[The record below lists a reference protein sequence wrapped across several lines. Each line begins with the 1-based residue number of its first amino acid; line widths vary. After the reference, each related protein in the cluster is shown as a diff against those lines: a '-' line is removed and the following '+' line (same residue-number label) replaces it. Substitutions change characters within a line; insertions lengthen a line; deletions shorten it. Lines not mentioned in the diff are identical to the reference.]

1 MCAIG
6 RKMKKFVIAL
16 DQGTT
21 STRAVLFDR
30 CGKIVSSYG
39 REIGQFYPEPGFV
52 EHDPEELFFSSLRA
66 VQRAME
72 LAGASAADIAALG
85 ITNQRETVVVWE
97 KTTGRPICNAIVWQ
111 CRRTAKRVDELN
123 RCGLAGK
130 IRKKTGLIPDP
141 YFSAT
146 KLEWILC
153 NVPRARERAERG
165 ELLFGTVDTWL
176 VWRLTGGRV
185 FATDYTNA
193 SRTMLFNI
201 HTLEWDDELLAL
213 FGVPRCMLP
222 EVLPCGGDFG
232 VTDDSF
238 FGGGIPV
245 CGVAGDQQAAL
256 FGHLCVEEGDAK
268 NTYGTGCF
276 LLMNA
281 GRKACTESGL
291 LTTLAACVGGRPQY
305 ALEGSVF
312 IGGAAVQWLR
322 DGLGII
328 SSAAETEELALRVK
342 DSAGMYFVPAFNG
355 LGAPY
360 WDGSACGI
368 LSGITRGAKREHIVR
383 AVLEGMAYRVNDV
396 LRAMEAA
403 SGVSLSRLA
412 VDGGASANNFLMGFQ
427 ADISDC
433 EVVRPAIT
441 EVTSLGAAYIA
452 GLASGFWK
460 NIDEVRGNVRVDR
473 IFQPEMSAEERG
485 KLLGGWR
492 CAVNKSRMN

>member
-1 MCAIG
+1 
-6 RKMKKFVIAL
+6 MKYIIAL

-21 STRAVLFDR
+21 STRAVLFDKS
-30 CGKIVSSYG
+30 GAIVSSYG
-39 REIGQFYPEPGFV
+39 REIEQFYPAPGLV
-52 EHDPEELFFSSLRA
+52 EHDAEELFFSSLRA

-72 LAGASAADIAALG
+72 LAGASASDIAALG
-85 ITNQRETVVVWE
+85 ITNQRETAIVWE
-97 KTTGRPICNAIVWQ
+97 KKTGRPVCNAIVWQ
-111 CRRTAKRVDELN
+111 CRRTADRCRQLEEL
-123 RCGLAGK
+123 GLTGT

-146 KLEWILC
+146 KLEWILK
-153 NVPRARERAERG
+153 NVPGAMERAERG
-165 ELLFGTVDTWL
+165 ELLFGTVDAWL

-201 HTLEWDDELLAL
+201 HTLEWDDELLEL

-232 VTDDSF
+232 VTEHGF
-238 FGGGIPV
+238 FGGGIPIR
-245 CGVAGDQQAAL
+245 GVAGDQQAAL
-256 FGHLCVEEGDAK
+256 FGHLCLNEGEAK

-281 GRKACTESGL
+281 GKRACTESGL
-291 LTTLAACVGGRPQY
+291 LTTLAACVDGRPNY

-322 DGLGII
+322 DGLGLI
-328 SSAAETEELALRVK
+328 SSAAETEELAERVK

-368 LSGITRGAKREHIVR
+368 LSGITRGAKKEHIVR

-403 SGVSLSRLA
+403 SGVTLSRLA

-427 ADISDC
+427 ADISGC
-433 EVVRPAIT
+433 EVVRPANT

-452 GLASGFWK
+452 GLSSGFWK
-460 NIDEVRGNVRVDR
+460 NLDEVRGNVKVDR
-473 IFQPEMSAEERG
+473 VFFPEMSEEQRES
-485 KLLGGWR
+485 LLEGWR
-492 CAVNKSRMN
+492 RAVKKSRL

>member
-1 MCAIG
+1 
-6 RKMKKFVIAL
+6 MKYILAL

-21 STRAVLFDR
+21 STRAVLFDKSGR
-30 CGKIVSSYG
+30 AVSSYG
-39 REIGQFYPEPGFV
+39 REIEQVYPAPGLV

-66 VQRAME
+66 IQRTME
-72 LAGASAADIAALG
+72 LAGVSASDIAALG
-85 ITNQRETVVVWE
+85 ITNQRETAIVWE
-97 KTTGRPICNAIVWQ
+97 RATGRPVCNAIVWQ
-111 CRRTAKRVDELN
+111 CRRTAERCEELKRL
-123 RCGLAGK
+123 GLTDM
-130 IRKKTGLIPDP
+130 IRTKTGLIPDP

-146 KLEWILC
+146 KLEWILG
-153 NVPRARERAERG
+153 NIPHARERAERG
-165 ELLFGTVDTWL
+165 ELLFGTVDTYL
-176 VWRLTGGRV
+176 IWRLTGGKV
-185 FATDYTNA
+185 FSTDYTNA

-201 HTLEWDDELLAL
+201 HTLEWDGELLKL

-222 EVLPCGGDFG
+222 NVQACGGDFG
-232 VTDDSF
+232 VTESNF

-245 CGVAGDQQAAL
+245 RGVAGDQQAAL
-256 FGHLCVEEGDAK
+256 FGHLCVEEGSAK

-281 GRKACTESGL
+281 GKNACTESGL
-291 LTTLAACVGGRPQY
+291 LTTLAACVSGRPDY

-328 SSAAETEELALRVK
+328 SSAAETEELAQRVE

-368 LSGITRGAKREHIVR
+368 LSGITRGAKKEHIVR

-403 SGVSLSRLA
+403 SGVQLSRLA
-412 VDGGASANNFLMGFQ
+412 VDGGACANNFLMGFQ

-433 EVVRPAIT
+433 AVVRPAIT

-452 GLASGFWK
+452 GLSSGFWK
-460 NIDEVRGNVRVDR
+460 NLDEVRGNMQVDR
-473 IFQPEMSAEERG
+473 VFSPHISGERRAE
-485 KLLGGWR
+485 LLAGWR
-492 CAVNKSRMN
+492 RAVNKSRAN

>member
-1 MCAIG
+1 
-6 RKMKKFVIAL
+6 MKYIIAL

-21 STRAVLFDR
+21 STRAVLFDKS
-30 CGKIVSSYG
+30 GAIVSSYG
-39 REIGQFYPEPGFV
+39 REIEQFYPAPGLV
-52 EHDPEELFFSSLRA
+52 EHDAEELFFSSLRA

-72 LAGASAADIAALG
+72 LAGASAYDIAALG
-85 ITNQRETVVVWE
+85 ITNQRETAIVWE
-97 KTTGRPICNAIVWQ
+97 KKTGRPVCNAIVWQ
-111 CRRTAKRVDELN
+111 CRRTAGRCRQLEEL
-123 RCGLAGK
+123 GLTDT

-146 KLEWILC
+146 KLEWILK
-153 NVPRARERAERG
+153 NVPGAMERAERG
-165 ELLFGTVDTWL
+165 ELLFGTVDAWL

-201 HTLEWDDELLAL
+201 HTLEWDDELLEL

-232 VTDDSF
+232 VACEDF
-238 FGGGIPV
+238 FGGGIPIR
-245 CGVAGDQQAAL
+245 GVAGDQQAAL
-256 FGHLCVEEGDAK
+256 FGHLCLNEGEAK

-281 GRKACTESGL
+281 GKRACTESGL
-291 LTTLAACVGGRPQY
+291 LTTLAACVDGRPNY

-322 DGLGII
+322 DGLGLI
-328 SSAAETEELALRVK
+328 SSAAETEELAERVK

-368 LSGITRGAKREHIVR
+368 LSGITRGAKKEHIVR

-403 SGVSLSRLA
+403 SGVTLSRLA

-427 ADISDC
+427 ADISGC
-433 EVVRPAIT
+433 EVVRPANT

-452 GLASGFWK
+452 GLSSGFWK
-460 NIDEVRGNVRVDR
+460 NLDEVRGNVKVDR
-473 IFQPEMSAEERG
+473 VFFPEMSEEQRES
-485 KLLGGWR
+485 LLEGWR
-492 CAVNKSRMN
+492 RAVKKSRL

>member
-1 MCAIG
+1 
-6 RKMKKFVIAL
+6 MKYIIAL

-21 STRAVLFDR
+21 STRAVLFDKS
-30 CGKIVSSYG
+30 GAIVSSYG
-39 REIGQFYPEPGFV
+39 REIEQFYPAPGLV
-52 EHDPEELFFSSLRA
+52 EHDAEELFFSSLRA

-72 LAGASAADIAALG
+72 LAGASASDIAALG
-85 ITNQRETVVVWE
+85 ITNQRETAIVWE
-97 KTTGRPICNAIVWQ
+97 KKTGRPVCNAIVWQ
-111 CRRTAKRVDELN
+111 CRRTADRCRQLEEL
-123 RCGLAGK
+123 GLTGI

-146 KLEWILC
+146 KLEWILK
-153 NVPRARERAERG
+153 NVPGARQRAERG

-176 VWRLTGGRV
+176 VWRLTGGTV

-201 HTLEWDDELLAL
+201 HTLEWDDELLEL

-232 VTDDSF
+232 VTEHGF
-238 FGGGIPV
+238 FGGGIPIRS
-245 CGVAGDQQAAL
+245 VAGDQQAAL
-256 FGHLCVEEGDAK
+256 FGHLCLNEGEAK

-281 GRKACTESGL
+281 GKRACTESGL
-291 LTTLAACVGGRPQY
+291 LTTLAACVDGRPNY

-322 DGLGII
+322 DGLGLI
-328 SSAAETEELALRVK
+328 SSAAETEELAERVK

-368 LSGITRGAKREHIVR
+368 LSGITRGAKKEHIVR

-403 SGVSLSRLA
+403 SGVTLSRLA

-427 ADISDC
+427 ADISGC
-433 EVVRPAIT
+433 EVVRPANT

-452 GLASGFWK
+452 GLSSGFWK
-460 NIDEVRGNVRVDR
+460 NLDEVRGNVKVDR
-473 IFQPEMSAEERG
+473 VFFPEMSEEQRES
-485 KLLGGWR
+485 LLEGWR
-492 CAVNKSRMN
+492 RAVKKSRL

>member
-1 MCAIG
+1 
-6 RKMKKFVIAL
+6 MKYIIAL

-21 STRAVLFDR
+21 STRAVLFDKS
-30 CGKIVSSYG
+30 GAIVSSYG
-39 REIGQFYPEPGFV
+39 REIEQFYPAPGLV
-52 EHDPEELFFSSLRA
+52 EHDAEELFFSSLRA

-72 LAGASAADIAALG
+72 LAGASASDIAALG
-85 ITNQRETVVVWE
+85 ITNQRETAIVWE
-97 KTTGRPICNAIVWQ
+97 KKTGRPVCNAIVWQ
-111 CRRTAKRVDELN
+111 CRRTAGRCRQLEEL
-123 RCGLAGK
+123 GLTDT

-146 KLEWILC
+146 KLEWILK
-153 NVPRARERAERG
+153 NVPGAMERAERG
-165 ELLFGTVDTWL
+165 ELLFGTVDAWL

-201 HTLEWDDELLAL
+201 HTLEWDDELLEL

-232 VTDDSF
+232 VTEHGF
-238 FGGGIPV
+238 FGGGIPIR
-245 CGVAGDQQAAL
+245 GVAGDQQAAL
-256 FGHLCVEEGDAK
+256 FGHLCLNEGEAK

-281 GRKACTESGL
+281 GKRACTESGL
-291 LTTLAACVGGRPQY
+291 LTTLAACVDGRPNY

-322 DGLGII
+322 DGLGLI
-328 SSAAETEELALRVK
+328 SSAAETEELAERVK

-368 LSGITRGAKREHIVR
+368 LSGITRGAKKEHIVR

-403 SGVSLSRLA
+403 SGVTLSRLA

-427 ADISDC
+427 ADISGC
-433 EVVRPAIT
+433 EVVRPANT

-452 GLASGFWK
+452 GLSSGFWK
-460 NIDEVRGNVRVDR
+460 NLDEVRGNVKVDR
-473 IFQPEMSAEERG
+473 VFFPEMSEEQRES
-485 KLLGGWR
+485 LLEGWR
-492 CAVNKSRMN
+492 RAVKKSRL

>member
-1 MCAIG
+1 
-6 RKMKKFVIAL
+6 MKYIIAL

-21 STRAVLFDR
+21 STRAVLFDKS
-30 CGKIVSSYG
+30 GAIVSSYG
-39 REIGQFYPEPGFV
+39 REIEQFYPAPGLV
-52 EHDPEELFFSSLRA
+52 EHDAEELFFSSLRA

-72 LAGASAADIAALG
+72 LAGASASDIAALG
-85 ITNQRETVVVWE
+85 ITNQRETAIVWE
-97 KTTGRPICNAIVWQ
+97 KKTGRPVCNAIVWQ
-111 CRRTAKRVDELN
+111 CRRTADRCRQLEEL
-123 RCGLAGK
+123 GLTGT

-146 KLEWILC
+146 KLEWILK
-153 NVPRARERAERG
+153 NVPGARQRAERG

-201 HTLEWDDELLAL
+201 HALEWDDELLEL

-232 VTDDSF
+232 VTEHGF
-238 FGGGIPV
+238 FGGGIPIR
-245 CGVAGDQQAAL
+245 GVAGDQQAAL
-256 FGHLCVEEGDAK
+256 FGHLCLNEGEAK

-281 GRKACTESGL
+281 GKRACTESGL
-291 LTTLAACVGGRPQY
+291 LTTLAACVDGRPNY

-322 DGLGII
+322 DGLGLI
-328 SSAAETEELALRVK
+328 SSAAETEELAERVN

-368 LSGITRGAKREHIVR
+368 LSGITRGAKKEHIVR

-403 SGVSLSRLA
+403 SGVTLSRLA

-427 ADISDC
+427 ADISGC
-433 EVVRPAIT
+433 EVVRPANT

-452 GLASGFWK
+452 GLSSGFWK
-460 NIDEVRGNVRVDR
+460 NLDEVRGNVKVDR
-473 IFQPEMSAEERG
+473 VFFPEMSEEQRES
-485 KLLGGWR
+485 LLEGWR
-492 CAVNKSRMN
+492 RAVKKSRL

>member
-1 MCAIG
+1 
-6 RKMKKFVIAL
+6 MKYIIAL

-21 STRAVLFDR
+21 STRAVLFDKS
-30 CGKIVSSYG
+30 GAIVSSYG
-39 REIGQFYPEPGFV
+39 REIEQFYPAPGLV
-52 EHDPEELFFSSLRA
+52 EHDAEELFFSSLRA

-72 LAGASAADIAALG
+72 LAGASAYDIAALG
-85 ITNQRETVVVWE
+85 ITNQRETAIVWE
-97 KTTGRPICNAIVWQ
+97 KKTGRPVCNAIVWQ
-111 CRRTAKRVDELN
+111 CRRTADRCRQLEEL
-123 RCGLAGK
+123 GLTGT

-146 KLEWILC
+146 KLEWILK
-153 NVPRARERAERG
+153 NVPGAMERAERG
-165 ELLFGTVDTWL
+165 ELLFGTVDAWL

-201 HTLEWDDELLAL
+201 HTLEWDDELLEL

-232 VTDDSF
+232 VACEDF
-238 FGGGIPV
+238 FGGGIPIR
-245 CGVAGDQQAAL
+245 GVAGDQQAAL
-256 FGHLCVEEGDAK
+256 FGHLCLNEGEAK

-281 GRKACTESGL
+281 GKRACTESGL
-291 LTTLAACVGGRPQY
+291 LTTLAACVDGRPNY

-322 DGLGII
+322 DGLGLI
-328 SSAAETEELALRVK
+328 SSAAETEELAERVN

-368 LSGITRGAKREHIVR
+368 LSGITRGAKKEHIVR

-403 SGVSLSRLA
+403 SGVTLSRLA

-427 ADISDC
+427 ADISGC
-433 EVVRPAIT
+433 EVVRPANT

-452 GLASGFWK
+452 GLSSCFWK
-460 NIDEVRGNVRVDR
+460 NLDEVRGNVKVDR
-473 IFQPEMSAEERG
+473 VFSAKMSAERRG
-485 KLLGGWR
+485 SLLEGWR
-492 CAVNKSRMN
+492 RAVQKSQV

>member
-1 MCAIG
+1 
-6 RKMKKFVIAL
+6 MKYIIAL

-21 STRAVLFDR
+21 STRAVLFDKS
-30 CGKIVSSYG
+30 GAIVSSYG
-39 REIGQFYPEPGFV
+39 REIEQFYPAPGLV
-52 EHDPEELFFSSLRA
+52 EHDAEELFFSSLRA

-72 LAGASAADIAALG
+72 LAGASAYDIAALG
-85 ITNQRETVVVWE
+85 ITNQRETAIVWE
-97 KTTGRPICNAIVWQ
+97 KKTGRPVCNAIVWQ
-111 CRRTAKRVDELN
+111 CRRTAGRCRQLEEL
-123 RCGLAGK
+123 GLTDT

-146 KLEWILC
+146 KLEWILK
-153 NVPRARERAERG
+153 NVPGAMERAERG
-165 ELLFGTVDTWL
+165 ELLFGTVDAWL

-201 HTLEWDDELLAL
+201 HTLEWDDELLEL

-232 VTDDSF
+232 VTEHGF
-238 FGGGIPV
+238 FGGGIPIR
-245 CGVAGDQQAAL
+245 GVAGDQQAAL
-256 FGHLCVEEGDAK
+256 FGHLCLNEGEAK

-281 GRKACTESGL
+281 GKRACTESGL
-291 LTTLAACVGGRPQY
+291 LTTLAACVDGRPNY

-322 DGLGII
+322 DGLGLI
-328 SSAAETEELALRVK
+328 SSAAETEELAERVK

-368 LSGITRGAKREHIVR
+368 LSGITRGAKKEHIVR

-403 SGVSLSRLA
+403 SGVTLSRLA

-427 ADISDC
+427 ADISGC
-433 EVVRPAIT
+433 EVVRPANT

-452 GLASGFWK
+452 GLSSCFWK
-460 NIDEVRGNVRVDR
+460 NLDEVRGNVKVDR
-473 IFQPEMSAEERG
+473 VFSAKMSAERRG
-485 KLLGGWR
+485 SLLEGWR
-492 CAVNKSRMN
+492 RAVQKSQV

>member
-1 MCAIG
+1 
-6 RKMKKFVIAL
+6 MKYIIAL

-21 STRAVLFDR
+21 STRAVLFDKS
-30 CGKIVSSYG
+30 GAIVSSYG
-39 REIGQFYPEPGFV
+39 REIEQFYPAPGLV
-52 EHDPEELFFSSLRA
+52 EHDAEELFFSSLRA

-72 LAGASAADIAALG
+72 LAGASASDIAALG
-85 ITNQRETVVVWE
+85 ITNQRETAIVWE
-97 KTTGRPICNAIVWQ
+97 KKTGRPVCNAIVWQ
-111 CRRTAKRVDELN
+111 CRRTAGRCRQLEEL
-123 RCGLAGK
+123 GLTGT

-146 KLEWILC
+146 KLEWILK
-153 NVPRARERAERG
+153 NVPGARQRAERG

-176 VWRLTGGRV
+176 VWRLTGGTV

-201 HTLEWDDELLAL
+201 HTLEWDDELLEL

-232 VTDDSF
+232 VTEHGF
-238 FGGGIPV
+238 FGGGIPIR
-245 CGVAGDQQAAL
+245 GVAGDQQAAL
-256 FGHLCVEEGDAK
+256 FGHLCLNEGEAK

-281 GRKACTESGL
+281 GKRACTESGL
-291 LTTLAACVGGRPQY
+291 LTTLAACVDGRPNY

-322 DGLGII
+322 DGLGLI
-328 SSAAETEELALRVK
+328 SSAAETEELAERVK

-368 LSGITRGAKREHIVR
+368 LSGITRGAKKEHIVR

-403 SGVSLSRLA
+403 SGVTLSRLA

-427 ADISDC
+427 ADISGC
-433 EVVRPAIT
+433 EVVRPANT

-452 GLASGFWK
+452 GLSSGFWK
-460 NIDEVRGNVRVDR
+460 NLDEVRGNAKVDR
-473 IFQPEMSAEERG
+473 VFFPEMSEEQRES
-485 KLLGGWR
+485 LLEGWR
-492 CAVNKSRMN
+492 RAVKKSRL

>member
-1 MCAIG
+1 
-6 RKMKKFVIAL
+6 MKYIIAL

-21 STRAVLFDR
+21 STRAVLFDKS
-30 CGKIVSSYG
+30 GAIVSSYG
-39 REIGQFYPEPGFV
+39 REIEQFYPAPGLV
-52 EHDPEELFFSSLRA
+52 EHDAEELFFSSLRA

-72 LAGASAADIAALG
+72 LAGASASDIAALG
-85 ITNQRETVVVWE
+85 ITNQRETAIVWE
-97 KTTGRPICNAIVWQ
+97 KKTGRPVCNAIVWQ
-111 CRRTAKRVDELN
+111 CRRTADRCRQLEEL
-123 RCGLAGK
+123 GLTGT

-146 KLEWILC
+146 KLEWILK
-153 NVPRARERAERG
+153 NVPGARQRAERG

-176 VWRLTGGRV
+176 VWRLTGGTV

-201 HTLEWDDELLAL
+201 HTLEWDDELLEL

-222 EVLPCGGDFG
+222 NVLPCGGDFG
-232 VTDDSF
+232 VTEHGF
-238 FGGGIPV
+238 FGGGIPIR
-245 CGVAGDQQAAL
+245 GVAGDQQAAL
-256 FGHLCVEEGDAK
+256 FGHLCLNEGEAK

-281 GRKACTESGL
+281 GKRACTESGL
-291 LTTLAACVGGRPQY
+291 LTTLAACVDGRPNY

-322 DGLGII
+322 DGLGLI
-328 SSAAETEELALRVK
+328 SSAAETEELAERVK

-368 LSGITRGAKREHIVR
+368 LSGITRGAKKEHIVR

-403 SGVSLSRLA
+403 SGVTLSRLA

-427 ADISDC
+427 ADISGC
-433 EVVRPAIT
+433 EVVRPANT

-452 GLASGFWK
+452 GLSSGFWK
-460 NIDEVRGNVRVDR
+460 NLDEVRGNVKVDR
-473 IFQPEMSAEERG
+473 VFFPEMSEEQRES
-485 KLLGGWR
+485 LLEGWR
-492 CAVNKSRMN
+492 RAVKKSRL

>member
-1 MCAIG
+1 
-6 RKMKKFVIAL
+6 MKYIIAL

-21 STRAVLFDR
+21 STRAVLFDKS
-30 CGKIVSSYG
+30 GAIVSSYG
-39 REIGQFYPEPGFV
+39 REIEQFYPAPGLV
-52 EHDPEELFFSSLRA
+52 EHDAEELFFSSLRA

-72 LAGASAADIAALG
+72 LAGASAYDIAALG
-85 ITNQRETVVVWE
+85 ITNQRETAIVWE
-97 KTTGRPICNAIVWQ
+97 KKTGRPVCNAIVWQ
-111 CRRTAKRVDELN
+111 CRRTAGRCRQLEEL
-123 RCGLAGK
+123 GLTGT

-146 KLEWILC
+146 KLEWILK
-153 NVPRARERAERG
+153 NVPGARQRAERG

-176 VWRLTGGRV
+176 VWRLTGGTV

-201 HTLEWDDELLAL
+201 HTLEWDDELLEL

-232 VTDDSF
+232 VTEHGF
-238 FGGGIPV
+238 FGGGIPIR
-245 CGVAGDQQAAL
+245 GVAGDQQAAL
-256 FGHLCVEEGDAK
+256 FGHLCLNEGEAK

-281 GRKACTESGL
+281 GKRACTESGL
-291 LTTLAACVGGRPQY
+291 LTTLAACVDGRPNY

-322 DGLGII
+322 DGLGLI
-328 SSAAETEELALRVK
+328 SSAAETEELAERVN

-368 LSGITRGAKREHIVR
+368 LSGITRGAKKEHIVR

-403 SGVSLSRLA
+403 SGVTLSRLA

-427 ADISDC
+427 ADISGC
-433 EVVRPAIT
+433 EVVRPANT

-452 GLASGFWK
+452 GLSSCFWK
-460 NIDEVRGNVRVDR
+460 NLDEVRGNVKVDR
-473 IFQPEMSAEERG
+473 VFSAKMSAERRG
-485 KLLGGWR
+485 SLLEGWR
-492 CAVNKSRMN
+492 RAVQKSQV

>member
-1 MCAIG
+1 
-6 RKMKKFVIAL
+6 MKYIIAL

-21 STRAVLFDR
+21 STRAVLFDKS
-30 CGKIVSSYG
+30 GAIVSSYG
-39 REIGQFYPEPGFV
+39 REIEQFYPAPGLV
-52 EHDPEELFFSSLRA
+52 EHDAEELFFSSLRA

-72 LAGASAADIAALG
+72 LAGASAYDIAALG
-85 ITNQRETVVVWE
+85 ITNQRETAIVWE
-97 KTTGRPICNAIVWQ
+97 KKTGRPVCNAIVWQ
-111 CRRTAKRVDELN
+111 CRRTAGRCRQLEEL
-123 RCGLAGK
+123 GLTDT

-146 KLEWILC
+146 KLEWILK
-153 NVPRARERAERG
+153 NVPGAMERAERG
-165 ELLFGTVDTWL
+165 ELLFGTVDAWL

-201 HTLEWDDELLAL
+201 HTLEWDDELLEL

-232 VTDDSF
+232 VACEDF
-238 FGGGIPV
+238 FGGGIPIR
-245 CGVAGDQQAAL
+245 GVAGDQQAAL
-256 FGHLCVEEGDAK
+256 FGHLCLNEGEAK

-281 GRKACTESGL
+281 GKRACTESGL
-291 LTTLAACVGGRPQY
+291 LTTLAACVDGRPNY

-322 DGLGII
+322 DGLGLI
-328 SSAAETEELALRVK
+328 SSAAETEELAERVN

-368 LSGITRGAKREHIVR
+368 LSGITRGAKKEHIVR

-403 SGVSLSRLA
+403 SGVTLSRLA

-427 ADISDC
+427 ADISGC
-433 EVVRPAIT
+433 EVVRPANT

-452 GLASGFWK
+452 GLSSGFWK
-460 NIDEVRGNVRVDR
+460 NLDEVRGNVKVDR
-473 IFQPEMSAEERG
+473 VFFPEMSEEQRES
-485 KLLGGWR
+485 LLEGWR
-492 CAVNKSRMN
+492 RAVKKSRL

>member
-1 MCAIG
+1 
-6 RKMKKFVIAL
+6 MKYIIAL

-21 STRAVLFDR
+21 STRAVLFDKS
-30 CGKIVSSYG
+30 GAIVSSYG
-39 REIGQFYPEPGFV
+39 REIEQFYPAPGLV
-52 EHDPEELFFSSLRA
+52 EHDAEELFFSSLRA
-66 VQRAME
+66 VQRTME
-72 LAGASAADIAALG
+72 LAGASASDIAALG
-85 ITNQRETVVVWE
+85 ITNQRETAIVWE
-97 KTTGRPICNAIVWQ
+97 KKTGRPVCNAIVWQ
-111 CRRTAKRVDELN
+111 CRRTADRCRQLEEL
-123 RCGLAGK
+123 GLTGT

-146 KLEWILC
+146 KLEWILK
-153 NVPRARERAERG
+153 NVPGARQRAERG

-201 HTLEWDDELLAL
+201 HTLEWDDELLEL

-232 VTDDSF
+232 VTEHGF
-238 FGGGIPV
+238 FGGGIPIR
-245 CGVAGDQQAAL
+245 GVAGDQQAAL
-256 FGHLCVEEGDAK
+256 FGHLCLNEGEAK

-281 GRKACTESGL
+281 GKRACTESGL
-291 LTTLAACVGGRPQY
+291 LTTLAACVDGRPNY

-322 DGLGII
+322 DGLGLI
-328 SSAAETEELALRVK
+328 SSAAETEELAERVK

-368 LSGITRGAKREHIVR
+368 LSGITRGAKKEHIVR

-403 SGVSLSRLA
+403 SGVTLSRLA

-427 ADISDC
+427 ADISGC
-433 EVVRPAIT
+433 EVVRPANT

-452 GLASGFWK
+452 GLSSCFWK
-460 NIDEVRGNVRVDR
+460 NLDEVRGNVKVDR
-473 IFQPEMSAEERG
+473 VFSAKMSAERRG
-485 KLLGGWR
+485 SLLEGWR
-492 CAVNKSRMN
+492 RAVQKSQV

>member
-1 MCAIG
+1 
-6 RKMKKFVIAL
+6 MKYIIAL

-21 STRAVLFDR
+21 STRAVLFDKS
-30 CGKIVSSYG
+30 GAIVSSYG
-39 REIGQFYPEPGFV
+39 REIEQFYPAPGLV
-52 EHDPEELFFSSLRA
+52 EHDAEELFFSSLRA

-72 LAGASAADIAALG
+72 LAGASAYDIAALG
-85 ITNQRETVVVWE
+85 ITNQRETAIVWE
-97 KTTGRPICNAIVWQ
+97 KKTGRPVCNAIVWQ
-111 CRRTAKRVDELN
+111 CRRTAGRCRQLEEL
-123 RCGLAGK
+123 GLTGN

-146 KLEWILC
+146 KLEWILK
-153 NVPRARERAERG
+153 NVPGARQRAERG

-176 VWRLTGGRV
+176 VWRLTGGTV

-201 HTLEWDDELLAL
+201 HTLEWDDELLEL

-232 VTDDSF
+232 VTEHGF
-238 FGGGIPV
+238 FGGGIPIR
-245 CGVAGDQQAAL
+245 GVAGDQQAAL
-256 FGHLCVEEGDAK
+256 FGHLCLNEGEAK

-281 GRKACTESGL
+281 GKRACTESGL
-291 LTTLAACVGGRPQY
+291 LTTLAACVDGRPNY

-322 DGLGII
+322 DGLGLI
-328 SSAAETEELALRVK
+328 SSAAETEELAERVK

-368 LSGITRGAKREHIVR
+368 LSGITRGAKKEHIVR

-403 SGVSLSRLA
+403 SGVTLSRLA

-427 ADISDC
+427 ADISGC
-433 EVVRPAIT
+433 EVVRPANT

-452 GLASGFWK
+452 GLSSGFWK
-460 NIDEVRGNVRVDR
+460 NLDEVRGNVKVDR
-473 IFQPEMSAEERG
+473 VFFPEMSEEQRES
-485 KLLGGWR
+485 LLEGWR
-492 CAVNKSRMN
+492 RAVKKSRL

>member
-1 MCAIG
+1 
-6 RKMKKFVIAL
+6 MKYIIAL

-21 STRAVLFDR
+21 STRAVLFDKS
-30 CGKIVSSYG
+30 GAIVSSYG
-39 REIGQFYPEPGFV
+39 REIEQFYPAPGLV
-52 EHDPEELFFSSLRA
+52 EHDAEELFFSSLRA

-72 LAGASAADIAALG
+72 LAGASAYDIAALG
-85 ITNQRETVVVWE
+85 ITNQRETAIVWE
-97 KTTGRPICNAIVWQ
+97 KKTGRPVCNAIVWQ
-111 CRRTAKRVDELN
+111 CRRTAGRCRQLEEL
-123 RCGLAGK
+123 GLTGT

-146 KLEWILC
+146 KLEWILK
-153 NVPRARERAERG
+153 NVPGARQRAERG

-176 VWRLTGGRV
+176 VWRLTGGTV

-201 HTLEWDDELLAL
+201 HTLEWDDELLEL

-232 VTDDSF
+232 VACEDF
-238 FGGGIPV
+238 FGGGIPIR
-245 CGVAGDQQAAL
+245 GVAGDQQAAL
-256 FGHLCVEEGDAK
+256 FGHLCLNEGEAK

-281 GRKACTESGL
+281 GKRACTESGL
-291 LTTLAACVGGRPQY
+291 LTTLAACVDGRPNY

-322 DGLGII
+322 DGLGLI
-328 SSAAETEELALRVK
+328 SSAAETEELAERVK

-368 LSGITRGAKREHIVR
+368 LSGITRGAKKEHIVR

-403 SGVSLSRLA
+403 SGVTLSRLA

-427 ADISDC
+427 ADISGC
-433 EVVRPAIT
+433 EVVRPANT

-452 GLASGFWK
+452 GLSSGFWK
-460 NIDEVRGNVRVDR
+460 NLDEVRGNVKVDR
-473 IFQPEMSAEERG
+473 VFFPEMSEEQRES
-485 KLLGGWR
+485 LLEGWR
-492 CAVNKSRMN
+492 RAVKKSRL

>member
-1 MCAIG
+1 
-6 RKMKKFVIAL
+6 MKYIIAL

-21 STRAVLFDR
+21 STRAVLFDKS
-30 CGKIVSSYG
+30 GAIVSSYG
-39 REIGQFYPEPGFV
+39 REIEQFYPAPGLV
-52 EHDPEELFFSSLRA
+52 EHDAEELFFSSLRA

-72 LAGASAADIAALG
+72 LAGASAYDIAALG
-85 ITNQRETVVVWE
+85 ITNQRETAIVWE
-97 KTTGRPICNAIVWQ
+97 KKTGRPVCNAIVWQ
-111 CRRTAKRVDELN
+111 FRRTADRCRQLEEL
-123 RCGLAGK
+123 GLTGT

-146 KLEWILC
+146 KLEWILK
-153 NVPRARERAERG
+153 NVPGAMERAERG
-165 ELLFGTVDTWL
+165 ELLFGTVDAWL

-201 HTLEWDDELLAL
+201 HTLEWDDELLEL

-232 VTDDSF
+232 VACEDF
-238 FGGGIPV
+238 FGGGIPIR
-245 CGVAGDQQAAL
+245 GVAGDQQAAL
-256 FGHLCVEEGDAK
+256 FGHLCLNEGEAK

-281 GRKACTESGL
+281 GKRACTESGL
-291 LTTLAACVGGRPQY
+291 LTTLAACVDGRPNY

-322 DGLGII
+322 DGLGLI
-328 SSAAETEELALRVK
+328 SSAAETEELAERVN

-368 LSGITRGAKREHIVR
+368 LSGITRGAKKEHIVR

-403 SGVSLSRLA
+403 SGVTLSRLA

-427 ADISDC
+427 ADISGC
-433 EVVRPAIT
+433 EVVRPANT

-452 GLASGFWK
+452 GLSSCFWK
-460 NIDEVRGNVRVDR
+460 NLDEVRGNVKVDR
-473 IFQPEMSAEERG
+473 VFSAKMSAERRG
-485 KLLGGWR
+485 SLLEGWR
-492 CAVNKSRMN
+492 RAVQKSQV

>member
-1 MCAIG
+1 
-6 RKMKKFVIAL
+6 MKYIIAL

-21 STRAVLFDR
+21 STRAVLFDKS
-30 CGKIVSSYG
+30 GAIVSSYG
-39 REIGQFYPEPGFV
+39 REIEQFYPAPGLV
-52 EHDPEELFFSSLRA
+52 EHDAEELFFSSLRA

-72 LAGASAADIAALG
+72 LAGASASDIAALG
-85 ITNQRETVVVWE
+85 ITNQRETAIVWE
-97 KTTGRPICNAIVWQ
+97 KKTGRPVCNAIVWQ
-111 CRRTAKRVDELN
+111 CRRTADRCRQLEEL
-123 RCGLAGK
+123 GLTGT

-146 KLEWILC
+146 KLEWILK
-153 NVPRARERAERG
+153 NVPGARQRAERG

-176 VWRLTGGRV
+176 VWRLTGGTV

-201 HTLEWDDELLAL
+201 HTLEWDDELLEL

-232 VTDDSF
+232 VTEHGF
-238 FGGGIPV
+238 FGGGIPIR
-245 CGVAGDQQAAL
+245 GVAGDQQAAL
-256 FGHLCVEEGDAK
+256 FGHLCLNEGEAK

-281 GRKACTESGL
+281 GKRACTESGL
-291 LTTLAACVGGRPQY
+291 LTTLAACVDGRPNY

-322 DGLGII
+322 DGLGLI
-328 SSAAETEELALRVK
+328 SSAAETEELAERVK

-368 LSGITRGAKREHIVR
+368 LSGITRGAKKEHIVR

-403 SGVSLSRLA
+403 SGVTLSRLA

-427 ADISDC
+427 ADISGC
-433 EVVRPAIT
+433 EVVRPANT

-452 GLASGFWK
+452 GLSSGFWK
-460 NIDEVRGNVRVDR
+460 NLDEVRGNVKVDR
-473 IFQPEMSAEERG
+473 VFSAKMSAERRG
-485 KLLGGWR
+485 SLLEGWR
-492 CAVNKSRMN
+492 RAVQKSQV

>member
-1 MCAIG
+1 
-6 RKMKKFVIAL
+6 MKYIIAL

-21 STRAVLFDR
+21 STRAVLFDKS
-30 CGKIVSSYG
+30 GAIVSSYG
-39 REIGQFYPEPGFV
+39 REIEQFYPAPGLV
-52 EHDPEELFFSSLRA
+52 EHDAEELFFSSLRA

-72 LAGASAADIAALG
+72 LAGASASDIAALG
-85 ITNQRETVVVWE
+85 ITNQRETAIVWE
-97 KTTGRPICNAIVWQ
+97 KKTGRPVCNAIVWQ
-111 CRRTAKRVDELN
+111 CRRTAGRCRQLEEL
-123 RCGLAGK
+123 GLTGT

-146 KLEWILC
+146 KLEWILK
-153 NVPRARERAERG
+153 NVPGARQRAERG

-176 VWRLTGGRV
+176 VWRLTGGTV

-201 HTLEWDDELLAL
+201 HTLEWDDELLEL

-232 VTDDSF
+232 VTEHGF
-238 FGGGIPV
+238 FGGGIPIR
-245 CGVAGDQQAAL
+245 GVAGDQQAAL
-256 FGHLCVEEGDAK
+256 FGHLCLNEGEAK
-268 NTYGTGCF
+268 NTYGTGCL

-281 GRKACTESGL
+281 GKRACTESGL
-291 LTTLAACVGGRPQY
+291 LTTLAACVDGRPNY

-322 DGLGII
+322 DGLGLI
-328 SSAAETEELALRVK
+328 SSAAETEELAERVK

-368 LSGITRGAKREHIVR
+368 LSGITRGAKKEHIVR

-403 SGVSLSRLA
+403 SGVTLSRLA

-427 ADISDC
+427 ADISGC
-433 EVVRPAIT
+433 EVVRPANT

-452 GLASGFWK
+452 GLSSGFWK
-460 NIDEVRGNVRVDR
+460 NLDEVRGNVKVDR
-473 IFQPEMSAEERG
+473 VFFPEMSEEQRES
-485 KLLGGWR
+485 LLEGWR
-492 CAVNKSRMN
+492 RAVKKSRL

>member
-1 MCAIG
+1 
-6 RKMKKFVIAL
+6 MKYIIAL

-21 STRAVLFDR
+21 STRAVLFDKS
-30 CGKIVSSYG
+30 GAIVSSYG
-39 REIGQFYPEPGFV
+39 REIEQFYPAPGLV
-52 EHDPEELFFSSLRA
+52 EHDAEELFFSSLRA

-72 LAGASAADIAALG
+72 LAGASASDIAALG
-85 ITNQRETVVVWE
+85 ITNQRETAIVWE
-97 KTTGRPICNAIVWQ
+97 KKTGRPVCNAIVWQ
-111 CRRTAKRVDELN
+111 CRRTADRCRQLEEL
-123 RCGLAGK
+123 GLTGN

-146 KLEWILC
+146 KLEWILK
-153 NVPRARERAERG
+153 NVPGARQRAERG

-176 VWRLTGGRV
+176 VWRLTGGTV

-201 HTLEWDDELLAL
+201 HTLEWDDELLEL

-232 VTDDSF
+232 VTEHGF
-238 FGGGIPV
+238 FGGGIPIR
-245 CGVAGDQQAAL
+245 GVAGDQQAAL
-256 FGHLCVEEGDAK
+256 FGHLCLNEGEAK

-281 GRKACTESGL
+281 GKRACTESVL
-291 LTTLAACVGGRPQY
+291 LTTLAACVDGRPNY

-322 DGLGII
+322 DGLGLI
-328 SSAAETEELALRVK
+328 SSAAETEELAERVK

-368 LSGITRGAKREHIVR
+368 LSGITRGAKKEHIVR

-403 SGVSLSRLA
+403 SGVTLSRLA

-427 ADISDC
+427 ADISGC
-433 EVVRPAIT
+433 EVVRPANT

-452 GLASGFWK
+452 GLSSGFWK
-460 NIDEVRGNVRVDR
+460 NLDEVRGNVKVDR
-473 IFQPEMSAEERG
+473 VFFPEMSEEQRES
-485 KLLGGWR
+485 LLEGWR
-492 CAVNKSRMN
+492 RAVKKSRL

>member
-1 MCAIG
+1 
-6 RKMKKFVIAL
+6 MKYIIAL

-21 STRAVLFDR
+21 STRAVLFDKS
-30 CGKIVSSYG
+30 GAIVSSYG
-39 REIGQFYPEPGFV
+39 REIEQFYPAPGLV
-52 EHDPEELFFSSLRA
+52 EHDAEELFFSSLRA

-72 LAGASAADIAALG
+72 LAGASASDIAALG
-85 ITNQRETVVVWE
+85 ITNQRETAIVWE
-97 KTTGRPICNAIVWQ
+97 KKTGRPVCNAIVWQ
-111 CRRTAKRVDELN
+111 CRRTAGRCRQLEEL
-123 RCGLAGK
+123 GLTGT

-146 KLEWILC
+146 KLEWILK
-153 NVPRARERAERG
+153 NVPGARQRAERG

-176 VWRLTGGRV
+176 VWRLTGGTV

-201 HTLEWDDELLAL
+201 HTLEWDDELLEL

-232 VTDDSF
+232 VTEHGF
-238 FGGGIPV
+238 FGGGIPIR
-245 CGVAGDQQAAL
+245 GVAGDQQAAL
-256 FGHLCVEEGDAK
+256 FGHLCLNEGEAK

-281 GRKACTESGL
+281 GKRACTESGL
-291 LTTLAACVGGRPQY
+291 LTTLAACVDGRPNY

-322 DGLGII
+322 DGLGLI
-328 SSAAETEELALRVK
+328 SSAAETEELAERVK

-368 LSGITRGAKREHIVR
+368 LSGITRGAKKEHIVR

-403 SGVSLSRLA
+403 SGVTLSRIA

-427 ADISDC
+427 ADISGC
-433 EVVRPAIT
+433 EVVRPANT

-452 GLASGFWK
+452 GLSSGFWK
-460 NIDEVRGNVRVDR
+460 NLDEVRGNVKVDR
-473 IFQPEMSAEERG
+473 VFFPEMSEEQRES
-485 KLLGGWR
+485 LLEGWR
-492 CAVNKSRMN
+492 RAVKKSRL

>member
-1 MCAIG
+1 
-6 RKMKKFVIAL
+6 MKYIIAL

-21 STRAVLFDR
+21 STRAVLFDKS
-30 CGKIVSSYG
+30 GAIVSSYG
-39 REIGQFYPEPGFV
+39 REIEQFYPAPGLV
-52 EHDPEELFFSSLRA
+52 EHDAEELFFSSLRA

-72 LAGASAADIAALG
+72 LAGASASDIAALG
-85 ITNQRETVVVWE
+85 ITNQRETAIVWE
-97 KTTGRPICNAIVWQ
+97 KKTGRPVCNAIVWQ
-111 CRRTAKRVDELN
+111 CRRTAGRCRQLEEL
-123 RCGLAGK
+123 GLTGT

-146 KLEWILC
+146 KLEWILK
-153 NVPRARERAERG
+153 NVPGARQRAERG

-201 HTLEWDDELLAL
+201 HTLEWDDELLEL

-222 EVLPCGGDFG
+222 NVLPCGGDFG
-232 VTDDSF
+232 VTEHGF
-238 FGGGIPV
+238 FGGGIPIR
-245 CGVAGDQQAAL
+245 GVAGDQQAAL
-256 FGHLCVEEGDAK
+256 FGHLCLNEGEAK

-281 GRKACTESGL
+281 GKRACTESGL
-291 LTTLAACVGGRPQY
+291 LTTLAACVDGRPNY

-322 DGLGII
+322 DGLGLI
-328 SSAAETEELALRVK
+328 SSAAETEELAERVK

-368 LSGITRGAKREHIVR
+368 LSGITRGAKKEHIVR

-403 SGVSLSRLA
+403 SGVTLSRLA

-427 ADISDC
+427 ADISGC
-433 EVVRPAIT
+433 EVVRPANT

-452 GLASGFWK
+452 GLSSGFWK
-460 NIDEVRGNVRVDR
+460 NLEEVRGNVKVDR
-473 IFQPEMSAEERG
+473 VFFPEMSEEQRES
-485 KLLGGWR
+485 LLEGWR
-492 CAVNKSRMN
+492 RAVKKSRL

>member
-1 MCAIG
+1 
-6 RKMKKFVIAL
+6 MKYIIAL

-21 STRAVLFDR
+21 STRAVLFDKS
-30 CGKIVSSYG
+30 GAIVSSYG
-39 REIGQFYPEPGFV
+39 REIEQFYPAPGLV
-52 EHDPEELFFSSLRA
+52 EHDAEELFFSSLRA

-72 LAGASAADIAALG
+72 LAGASASDIAALG
-85 ITNQRETVVVWE
+85 ITNQRETAIVWE
-97 KTTGRPICNAIVWQ
+97 KKTGRPVCNAIVWQ
-111 CRRTAKRVDELN
+111 CRRTADRCRQLEEL
-123 RCGLAGK
+123 GLTGT

-146 KLEWILC
+146 KLEWILK
-153 NVPRARERAERG
+153 NVPGARQRAERG
-165 ELLFGTVDTWL
+165 ELSFGTVDTWL
-176 VWRLTGGRV
+176 GWRLTGGRV

-201 HTLEWDDELLAL
+201 HTLEWDDELLEL

-232 VTDDSF
+232 VTEHGF
-238 FGGGIPV
+238 FGGGIPIR
-245 CGVAGDQQAAL
+245 GVAGDQQAAL
-256 FGHLCVEEGDAK
+256 FGHLCLNEGEAK

-281 GRKACTESGL
+281 GKRACTESGL
-291 LTTLAACVGGRPQY
+291 LTTLAACVDGRPNY

-322 DGLGII
+322 DGLGLI
-328 SSAAETEELALRVK
+328 SSAAETEELAERVN

-368 LSGITRGAKREHIVR
+368 LSGITRGAKKEHIVR

-403 SGVSLSRLA
+403 SGVTLSRLA

-427 ADISDC
+427 ADISGC
-433 EVVRPAIT
+433 EVVRPANT

-452 GLASGFWK
+452 GLSSGFWK
-460 NIDEVRGNVRVDR
+460 NLDEVRGNVKVDR
-473 IFQPEMSAEERG
+473 VFFPEMSEEQRES
-485 KLLGGWR
+485 LLEGWR
-492 CAVNKSRMN
+492 RAVKKSRL

>member
-1 MCAIG
+1 
-6 RKMKKFVIAL
+6 MKYIVAL

-21 STRAVLFDR
+21 STLAVLYNKFGSPV
-30 CGKIVSSYG
+30 CSYG
-39 REIGQFYPEPGFV
+39 REIPQIYPAPGLV

-66 VQRAME
+66 VQKVLE
-72 LAGASAADIAALG
+72 LSGASPSDVAAMG
-85 ITNQRETVVVWE
+85 ITNQRETIVVWE
-97 KTTGRPICNAIVWQ
+97 RDTGRPVCNAIVWQ
-111 CRRTAKRVDELN
+111 CRRTAE
-123 RCGLAGK
+123 RCRQLEEQDLSQL
-130 IRKKTGLIPDP
+130 IRSKTGLIPDP

-146 KLEWILC
+146 KLEWLLNNI
-153 NVPRARERAERG
+153 PRARERAERG
-165 ELLFGTVDTWL
+165 ELLFGTVDTYL
-176 VWRLTGGRV
+176 IWRLTGGRV

-201 HTLEWDDELLAL
+201 HTLEWDDELLKL

-232 VTDDSF
+232 VSESGF
-238 FGGGIPV
+238 FGGGIPIR
-245 CGVAGDQQAAL
+245 GVAGDQQAAL

-281 GRKACTESGL
+281 GNRACTQSGL
-291 LTTLAACVGGRPQY
+291 LTTLAACVSGRPQY

-328 SSAAETEELALRVK
+328 SSAAETEELAERVK

-368 LSGITRGAKREHIVR
+368 LSGITRGVKREHVVR
-383 AVLEGMAYRVNDV
+383 TVLEGMAYRVNDV

-403 SGVSLSRLA
+403 SGVTLSRLA

-427 ADISDC
+427 ADISAC
-433 EVVRPAIT
+433 EVVRPSNT

-452 GLASGFWK
+452 GLSSGFWK
-460 NIDEVRGNVRVDR
+460 NLDEVRGNAKVDR
-473 IFQPEMSAEERG
+473 VFAPQMDAQERET
-485 KLLGGWR
+485 LLSGWHK
-492 CAVNKSRMN
+492 AVQKSRLN

>member
-1 MCAIG
+1 
-6 RKMKKFVIAL
+6 MKYIIAL

-21 STRAVLFDR
+21 STRAVLFDKS
-30 CGKIVSSYG
+30 GAIVSSYG
-39 REIGQFYPEPGFV
+39 REIEQFYPAPGLV
-52 EHDPEELFFSSLRA
+52 EHDAEELFFSSLRA

-72 LAGASAADIAALG
+72 LAGASASDIAALG
-85 ITNQRETVVVWE
+85 ITNQRETAIVWE
-97 KTTGRPICNAIVWQ
+97 KKTGRPVCNAIVWQ
-111 CRRTAKRVDELN
+111 CRRTAGRCRQLEEL
-123 RCGLAGK
+123 GLTGT

-146 KLEWILC
+146 KLEWILK
-153 NVPRARERAERG
+153 NVPGARQRAERG

-201 HTLEWDDELLAL
+201 HTLEWDDELLEL

-232 VTDDSF
+232 VTEHGF
-238 FGGGIPV
+238 FGGGIPIR
-245 CGVAGDQQAAL
+245 GVAGDQQAAL
-256 FGHLCVEEGDAK
+256 FGHLCLNEGEAK

-281 GRKACTESGL
+281 GKRACTESGL
-291 LTTLAACVGGRPQY
+291 LTTLAACVDGRPNY

-322 DGLGII
+322 DGLGLI
-328 SSAAETEELALRVK
+328 SSAAETEELAERVK

-368 LSGITRGAKREHIVR
+368 LSGITRGAKKEHIVR

-403 SGVSLSRLA
+403 SGVTLSRLA

-427 ADISDC
+427 ADISGC
-433 EVVRPAIT
+433 EVVRPANT

-452 GLASGFWK
+452 GLSSGFWK
-460 NIDEVRGNVRVDR
+460 NLDEVRGNVKVDR
-473 IFQPEMSAEERG
+473 VFFPEMSEEQRES
-485 KLLGGWR
+485 LLEGWR
-492 CAVNKSRMN
+492 RAVKKSRL

>member
-1 MCAIG
+1 
-6 RKMKKFVIAL
+6 MKYIIAL

-21 STRAVLFDR
+21 STRAVLFDKS
-30 CGKIVSSYG
+30 GAIVSSYG
-39 REIGQFYPEPGFV
+39 REIEQFYHAPGLV
-52 EHDPEELFFSSLRA
+52 EHDAEELFFSSLRA

-72 LAGASAADIAALG
+72 LAGASASDIAALG
-85 ITNQRETVVVWE
+85 ITNQRETAIVWE
-97 KTTGRPICNAIVWQ
+97 KKTGRPVCNAIVWQ
-111 CRRTAKRVDELN
+111 CRRTAGRCRQLEEL
-123 RCGLAGK
+123 GLTGT

-146 KLEWILC
+146 KLEWILK
-153 NVPRARERAERG
+153 NVPGARQRAERG

-176 VWRLTGGRV
+176 VWRLTGGTV

-201 HTLEWDDELLAL
+201 HTLEWDDELLEL

-232 VTDDSF
+232 VACEDF
-238 FGGGIPV
+238 FGGGIPIR
-245 CGVAGDQQAAL
+245 GVAGDQQAAL
-256 FGHLCVEEGDAK
+256 FGHLCLNEGEAK

-281 GRKACTESGL
+281 GKRACTESGL
-291 LTTLAACVGGRPQY
+291 LTTLAACVDGRPNY

-322 DGLGII
+322 DGLGLI
-328 SSAAETEELALRVK
+328 SSAAETEELAERVN

-368 LSGITRGAKREHIVR
+368 LSGITRGAKKEHIVR

-403 SGVSLSRLA
+403 SGVTLSRLA

-427 ADISDC
+427 ADISGC
-433 EVVRPAIT
+433 EVVRPANT

-452 GLASGFWK
+452 GLSSGFWK
-460 NIDEVRGNVRVDR
+460 NLEEVRGNVKVDR
-473 IFQPEMSAEERG
+473 VFFPEMSEEQRES
-485 KLLGGWR
+485 LLEGWR
-492 CAVNKSRMN
+492 RAVKKSRL

>member
-1 MCAIG
+1 
-6 RKMKKFVIAL
+6 MKYIIAL

-21 STRAVLFDR
+21 STRAVLFDKS
-30 CGKIVSSYG
+30 GAIVSSYG
-39 REIGQFYPEPGFV
+39 REIEQLYPAPGLV
-52 EHDPEELFFSSLRA
+52 EHDAEELFFSSLRA

-72 LAGASAADIAALG
+72 LAGASASDIAALG
-85 ITNQRETVVVWE
+85 ITNQRETAIVWE
-97 KTTGRPICNAIVWQ
+97 KKTGRPVCNAIVWQ
-111 CRRTAKRVDELN
+111 CRRTADRCRQLEEL
-123 RCGLAGK
+123 GLTGN

-146 KLEWILC
+146 KLEWILK
-153 NVPRARERAERG
+153 NVPGARQRAERG

-176 VWRLTGGRV
+176 VWRLTGGTV

-201 HTLEWDDELLAL
+201 HTLEWDDELLEL

-232 VTDDSF
+232 VTEHGF
-238 FGGGIPV
+238 FGGGIPIR
-245 CGVAGDQQAAL
+245 GVAGDQQAAL
-256 FGHLCVEEGDAK
+256 FGHLCLNEGEAK

-281 GRKACTESGL
+281 GKRACTESGL
-291 LTTLAACVGGRPQY
+291 LTTLAACVDGRPNY

-322 DGLGII
+322 DGLGLI
-328 SSAAETEELALRVK
+328 SSAAETEELAERVK

-368 LSGITRGAKREHIVR
+368 LSGITRGAKKEHIVR

-403 SGVSLSRLA
+403 SGVTLSRLA

-427 ADISDC
+427 ADISGC
-433 EVVRPAIT
+433 EVVRPANT

-452 GLASGFWK
+452 GLSSGFWK
-460 NIDEVRGNVRVDR
+460 NLDEVRGNVKVDR
-473 IFQPEMSAEERG
+473 VFFPEMSEEQRES
-485 KLLGGWR
+485 LLEGWR
-492 CAVNKSRMN
+492 RAVKKSRL

>member
-1 MCAIG
+1 
-6 RKMKKFVIAL
+6 MKYVIAL

-30 CGKIVSSYG
+30 TGRAVSSYG
-39 REIGQFYPEPGFV
+39 REIEQIYPAPGLV

-72 LAGASAADIAALG
+72 LAGASAGDIAALG
-85 ITNQRETVVVWE
+85 ITNQRETTVVWE
-97 KTTGRPICNAIVWQ
+97 RATGKPVCNAVVWQ
-111 CRRTAKRVDELN
+111 CRRTAE
-123 RCGLAGK
+123 RCARLAREGHADL
-130 IRKKTGLIPDP
+130 IRRKTGLIPDP

-146 KLEWILC
+146 KLEWILQ
-153 NVPRARERAERG
+153 NVPHAAERARRG
-165 ELLFGTVDTWL
+165 ELLFGTVDTYL
-176 VWRLTGGRV
+176 VWKLTGGRV

-201 HTLEWDDELLAL
+201 HTLSWDEELLKL

-222 EVLPCGGDFG
+222 EVRACGADFG
-232 VTDDSF
+232 VTRGDY
-238 FGGGIPV
+238 FGGEIPV
-245 CGVAGDQQAAL
+245 RGVAGDQQSAL
-256 FGHLCVEEGDAK
+256 FGHLCVEKGEAK

-276 LLMNA
+276 MLMNA
-281 GRKACTESGL
+281 GPAACMRDGL
-291 LTTLAACVGGRPQY
+291 LTTLAACVSGRPDY

-328 SSAAETEELALRVK
+328 SSAAETEELAFRAGG
-342 DSAGMYFVPAFNG
+342 SAGMYFVPAFNG

-360 WDGSACGI
+360 WDGSACGV
-368 LSGITRGAKREHIVR
+368 LCGITRGAKKEHVVR

-403 SGVSLSRLA
+403 SGTAISRLA

-427 ADISDC
+427 ADISGC
-433 EVVRPAIT
+433 KVVRPAVT

-460 NIDEVRGNVRVDR
+460 DIDELRGNTETDRVFVPRMDGG
-473 IFQPEMSAEERG
+473 ERE
-485 KLLGGWR
+485 KLLSGWR
-492 CAVNKSRMN
+492 RAVNRARA

>member
-1 MCAIG
+1 
-6 RKMKKFVIAL
+6 MKYIIAL

-21 STRAVLFDR
+21 STRAVLFDKS
-30 CGKIVSSYG
+30 GAIVSSYG
-39 REIGQFYPEPGFV
+39 REIEQFYPAPGLV
-52 EHDPEELFFSSLRA
+52 EHDAEELFFSSLRA

-72 LAGASAADIAALG
+72 LAGASASDIAALG
-85 ITNQRETVVVWE
+85 ITNQRETAIVWE
-97 KTTGRPICNAIVWQ
+97 KKTGRPVCNAIVWQ
-111 CRRTAKRVDELN
+111 CRRTAGRCRQLEEL
-123 RCGLAGK
+123 GLTGT

-146 KLEWILC
+146 KLEWILK
-153 NVPRARERAERG
+153 NVPGARQRAERG

-176 VWRLTGGRV
+176 VWRLTGGTV

-201 HTLEWDDELLAL
+201 YTLEWDDELLEL

-232 VTDDSF
+232 VTEHGF
-238 FGGGIPV
+238 FGGGIPIR
-245 CGVAGDQQAAL
+245 GVAGDQQAAL
-256 FGHLCVEEGDAK
+256 FGHLCLNEGEAK

-281 GRKACTESGL
+281 GKRACTESGL
-291 LTTLAACVGGRPQY
+291 LTTLAACVDGRPNY

-322 DGLGII
+322 DGLGLI
-328 SSAAETEELALRVK
+328 SSAAETEELAERVK

-368 LSGITRGAKREHIVR
+368 LSGITRGAKKEHIVR

-403 SGVSLSRLA
+403 SGVTLSRLA

-427 ADISDC
+427 ADISGC
-433 EVVRPAIT
+433 EVVRPANT

-452 GLASGFWK
+452 GLSSGFWK
-460 NIDEVRGNVRVDR
+460 NLDEVRGNVKVDR
-473 IFQPEMSAEERG
+473 VFFPEMSEEQRES
-485 KLLGGWR
+485 LLEGWR
-492 CAVNKSRMN
+492 RAVKKSRL

>member
-1 MCAIG
+1 
-6 RKMKKFVIAL
+6 MKYIIAL

-21 STRAVLFDR
+21 STRAVLFDKS
-30 CGKIVSSYG
+30 GAIVSSYG
-39 REIGQFYPEPGFV
+39 REIEQFYPAPGLV
-52 EHDPEELFFSSLRA
+52 EHDAEELFFSSLRA

-72 LAGASAADIAALG
+72 LAGASAYDIAALG
-85 ITNQRETVVVWE
+85 ITNQRETAIVWE
-97 KTTGRPICNAIVWQ
+97 KKTGRPVCNAIVWQ
-111 CRRTAKRVDELN
+111 CRRTADRCRQLEEL
-123 RCGLAGK
+123 GLTGT

-146 KLEWILC
+146 KLEWILK
-153 NVPRARERAERG
+153 NVPGARQRAERG

-201 HTLEWDDELLAL
+201 HALEWDDELLEL

-232 VTDDSF
+232 VACEDF
-238 FGGGIPV
+238 FGGGIPIR
-245 CGVAGDQQAAL
+245 GVAGDQQAAL
-256 FGHLCVEEGDAK
+256 FGHLCLNEGEAK

-281 GRKACTESGL
+281 GKRACTESGL
-291 LTTLAACVGGRPQY
+291 LTTLAACVDGRPNY

-322 DGLGII
+322 DGLGLI
-328 SSAAETEELALRVK
+328 SSAAETEELAERVN

-368 LSGITRGAKREHIVR
+368 LSGITRGAKKEHIVR

-403 SGVSLSRLA
+403 SGVTLSRLA

-427 ADISDC
+427 ADISGC
-433 EVVRPAIT
+433 EVVRPANT

-452 GLASGFWK
+452 GLSSGFWK
-460 NIDEVRGNVRVDR
+460 NLDEVRGNAKVDR
-473 IFQPEMSAEERG
+473 VFFPEMSEEQRES
-485 KLLGGWR
+485 LLEGWR
-492 CAVNKSRMN
+492 RAVKKSRL

>member
-1 MCAIG
+1 
-6 RKMKKFVIAL
+6 MKYIIAL

-21 STRAVLFDR
+21 STRAVLFDKS
-30 CGKIVSSYG
+30 GAIVSSYG
-39 REIGQFYPEPGFV
+39 REIEQFYPAPGLV
-52 EHDPEELFFSSLRA
+52 EHDAEELFFSSLRA

-72 LAGASAADIAALG
+72 LAGASASDIAALG
-85 ITNQRETVVVWE
+85 ITNQRETAIVWE
-97 KTTGRPICNAIVWQ
+97 KKTGRPVCNAIVWQ
-111 CRRTAKRVDELN
+111 CRRTAGRCRQLEEL
-123 RCGLAGK
+123 GLTGT

-146 KLEWILC
+146 KLEWILK
-153 NVPRARERAERG
+153 NVPGARQRAERG

-176 VWRLTGGRV
+176 VWRLTGGTV

-201 HTLEWDDELLAL
+201 HTLEWDDELLEL

-232 VTDDSF
+232 VTEHGF
-238 FGGGIPV
+238 FGGGIPIR
-245 CGVAGDQQAAL
+245 GVAGDQQAAL
-256 FGHLCVEEGDAK
+256 FGHLCLNEGEAK

-281 GRKACTESGL
+281 GKRACTESGL
-291 LTTLAACVGGRPQY
+291 LTTLAACVDGRPNY

-322 DGLGII
+322 DGLGLI
-328 SSAAETEELALRVK
+328 SSAAETEELAERVK

-368 LSGITRGAKREHIVR
+368 LSGITRGAKKEHIVR

-403 SGVSLSRLA
+403 SGVTLSRLA

-427 ADISDC
+427 ADISGC
-433 EVVRPAIT
+433 EVVRPANT

-452 GLASGFWK
+452 GLSSCFWK
-460 NIDEVRGNVRVDR
+460 NLDEVRGNVKVDR
-473 IFQPEMSAEERG
+473 VFSAKMSAERRG
-485 KLLGGWR
+485 SLLEGWR
-492 CAVNKSRMN
+492 RAVQKSQV

>member
-1 MCAIG
+1 
-6 RKMKKFVIAL
+6 MKYIIAL

-21 STRAVLFDR
+21 STRAVLFDKS
-30 CGKIVSSYG
+30 GAIVSSYG
-39 REIGQFYPEPGFV
+39 REIEQFYPAPGLV
-52 EHDPEELFFSSLRA
+52 EHDAEELFFSSLRA

-72 LAGASAADIAALG
+72 LAGASAYDIAALG
-85 ITNQRETVVVWE
+85 ITNQRETAIVWE
-97 KTTGRPICNAIVWQ
+97 KKTGRPVCNAIVWQ
-111 CRRTAKRVDELN
+111 CRRTAGRCRQLEEL
-123 RCGLAGK
+123 GLTGT

-146 KLEWILC
+146 KLEWILK
-153 NVPRARERAERG
+153 NVPGARQRAERG

-176 VWRLTGGRV
+176 VWRLTGGTV

-201 HTLEWDDELLAL
+201 HTLEWDDELLEL

-222 EVLPCGGDFG
+222 NVLPCGGDFG
-232 VTDDSF
+232 VTEHGF
-238 FGGGIPV
+238 FGGGIPIR
-245 CGVAGDQQAAL
+245 GVAGDQQAAL
-256 FGHLCVEEGDAK
+256 FGRLWLNEGEAT

-281 GRKACTESGL
+281 GKRACTESGL
-291 LTTLAACVGGRPQY
+291 LTTLAACVDGRPNY

-322 DGLGII
+322 DGLGLI
-328 SSAAETEELALRVK
+328 SSAAETEELAERVK

-368 LSGITRGAKREHIVR
+368 LSGITRGAKKEHIVR

-403 SGVSLSRLA
+403 SGVTLSRLA

-427 ADISDC
+427 ADISGC
-433 EVVRPAIT
+433 EVVRPANT

-452 GLASGFWK
+452 GLSSGFWK
-460 NIDEVRGNVRVDR
+460 NLEEVRGNVKVDR
-473 IFQPEMSAEERG
+473 VFFPEMSEEQRES
-485 KLLGGWR
+485 LLEGWR
-492 CAVNKSRMN
+492 RAVKKSRL

>member
-1 MCAIG
+1 
-6 RKMKKFVIAL
+6 MKYIIAL

-21 STRAVLFDR
+21 STRAVLFDKS
-30 CGKIVSSYG
+30 GAIVSSYG
-39 REIGQFYPEPGFV
+39 REIEQFYPAPGLV
-52 EHDPEELFFSSLRA
+52 EHDAEELFFSSLRA

-72 LAGASAADIAALG
+72 LAGASASDIAALG
-85 ITNQRETVVVWE
+85 ITNQRETAIVWE
-97 KTTGRPICNAIVWQ
+97 KKTGRPVCNAIVWQ
-111 CRRTAKRVDELN
+111 CRRTADRCRQLEEL
-123 RCGLAGK
+123 GLTGT

-146 KLEWILC
+146 KLEWILK
-153 NVPRARERAERG
+153 NVPGARQRAERG

-201 HTLEWDDELLAL
+201 HTLEWDDELLEL

-232 VTDDSF
+232 VTEHGF
-238 FGGGIPV
+238 FGGGIPIR
-245 CGVAGDQQAAL
+245 GVAGDQQAAL
-256 FGHLCVEEGDAK
+256 FGHLCLNEGEAK

-281 GRKACTESGL
+281 GKRACTESGL
-291 LTTLAACVGGRPQY
+291 LTTLAACVDGRPNY

-322 DGLGII
+322 DGLGLI
-328 SSAAETEELALRVK
+328 SSAAETEELAERVN

-368 LSGITRGAKREHIVR
+368 LSGITRGAKKEHIVR

-403 SGVSLSRLA
+403 SGVTLSRLA

-427 ADISDC
+427 ADISGC
-433 EVVRPAIT
+433 EVVRPANT

-452 GLASGFWK
+452 GLSSCFWK
-460 NIDEVRGNVRVDR
+460 NLDEVRGNVKVDR
-473 IFQPEMSAEERG
+473 VFSAKMSAERRG
-485 KLLGGWR
+485 SLLEGWR
-492 CAVNKSRMN
+492 RAVQKSQV